1 VKRTVV
7 LDVVGLTGG
16 LLGEH
21 TPHLSALARRGSRR
35 ELGTVLPAVT
45 CSVQS
50 TFLTGALPRDH
61 GVVGNGW
68 YNREL
73 AEVMLW
79 KQSNHLVGGDKVW
92 DAARRRDPDFTS
104 AVLFW
109 WFNMYSA
116 ADVSVTPRPIYLA
129 DGLKLPDFYTHPK
142 PLHAVLRERLG
153 DFPLFDFWGPR
164 AGIKSTEWIAR
175 CARHVYDTRKPTL
188 TLVYLPHLD
197 YDLQRFGPNHPAIPA
212 QLRAVDAVAGELIEH
227 VEKDGARVIVLSEY
241 GITDVS
247 GPVHINRALRQAG
260 LIEVREELGL
270 EKLDAGAS
278 EAFAVADHQVAH
290 VHVRNPDR
298 LGEVRALLASL
309 DGVGEVMGED
319 EKRAAGLDH
328 PRAGDLV
335 AVAAPDRWFTYYYWI
350 DDAKAPEYARTV
362 DIHRKPGYDPVEL
375 FTTASAAKVGWVL
388 LKKKAGFRYLMDVI
402 PLDAT
407 LVKGS
412 HGRLPARVE
421 DAPVIIASDELPA
434 GRIDATAVKAIMLGE
449 PT

>member
-1 VKRTVV
+1 VRRTVV

-21 TPHLSALARRGSRR
+21 TPNLSALAKRGAAR

-45 CSVQS
+45 CSAQS
-50 TFLTGALPRDH
+50 TFLTGVLPRDH
-61 GVVGNGW
+61 GIVGNGW
-68 YNREL
+68 YHRDL

-92 DAARRRDPDFTS
+92 DVARRADPDFTS
-104 AVLFW
+104 AMLFW

-116 ADVSVTPRPIYLA
+116 VDVSVTPRPIYLA

-142 PLHAVLRERLG
+142 PLHGVLRERLG

-197 YDLQRFGPNHPAIPA
+197 YDLQRLGPADPAIPA
-212 QLRAVDAVAGELIEH
+212 QLRAVDAIAGELIDH
-227 VEKDGARVIVLSEY
+227 VERDGARVVVLSEY
-241 GITDVS
+241 GITAVT
-247 GPVHINRALRQAG
+247 GPVHLNRVLRQAG

-270 EKLDAGAS
+270 EKLDPGAS
-278 EAFAVADHQVAH
+278 EAFAVVDHQVAH
-290 VHVRNPDR
+290 VYVRRRERID
-298 LGEVRALLASL
+298 EVRALLAGT
-309 DGVGEVMGED
+309 DGVAEVLDADG
-319 EKRAAGLDH
+319 KRAAGLDH

-335 AVAAPDRWFTYYYWI
+335 AVARADRWFTYYYWL
-350 DDAKAPEYARTV
+350 DDAVAPEYARTV

-402 PLDAT
+402 PLDAS

-412 HGRLPARVE
+412 HGRLPASAA
-421 DAPVIIASDELPA
+421 DAPVIIASDALPA
-434 GRIDATAVKAIMLGE
+434 GRIDATAVKSILLGAG
-449 PT
+449 